1 MNYAQIRDMDIVNGE
16 GIAVS
21 LFVSGCPHH
30 CKGCFNPETWDYN
43 YGQTWTQEVEDKFIE
58 LCKRDYVTCVSLLG
72 GEPLAQRDDI
82 LELLQRIKSEV
93 DKPIYVWTGFTAE
106 YIERNPSLALNL
118 FYIDYLI
125 DGKFEE
131 DKKDVRLRLRGS
143 SNQRI
148 WHVIHDGK
156 FNHLFDVTEEKGWR
170 RK

>member
-43 YGQTWTQEVEDKFIE
+43 YGQPWTQEVEDEFIK

-72 GEPLAQRDDI
+72 GEPLQKGI
-82 LELLQRIKSEV
+82 LGLLRRIKAEV
-93 DKPIYVWTGFTAE
+93 NKPVYLWTGYTVEFLCRSYASML
-106 YIERNPSLALNL
+106 YLY
-118 FYIDYLI
+118 YIDYLI

-148 WHVIHDGK
+148 WHIIHDEK
-156 FNHLFDVTEEKGWR
+156 TINLNFLDVTEEKGWR
-170 RK
+170 K